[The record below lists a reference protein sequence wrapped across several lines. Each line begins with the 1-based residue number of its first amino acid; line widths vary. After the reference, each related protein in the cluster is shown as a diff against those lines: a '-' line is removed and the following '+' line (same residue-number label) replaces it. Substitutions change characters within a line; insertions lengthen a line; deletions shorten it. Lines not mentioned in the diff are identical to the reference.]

1 MDGLFFCRDQQSG
14 VRANAGAFRGQKDTR
29 SSCAPMGM
37 EELAFSRLNRNF
49 TKKGAGESRASFLV
63 RSAGNTS
70 LPNRLALLVAEHE

>member
-1 MDGLFFCRDQQSG
+1 
-14 VRANAGAFRGQKDTR
+14 
-29 SSCAPMGM
+29 MGM